1 MKTTVVGSYPVP
13 TWLQLSSSREG
24 LRDAM
29 LAVIKTQEMAGIEL
43 VADGELYR
51 WDVNHAETN
60 GMIDFFLKPLGGV
73 NSDLTRDQLQV
84 WKNTQGNEFRKK
96 PPWIVVD
103 ELNHGTLNLN
113 DDYQLYANLT
123 DLPKKF
129 TVTSPYMLSKMVAN
143 EFYPDTAALVNALGD
158 LLGEQVAGIE
168 ADVIQVDEANVTGA
182 PHDGAIAAEGINRI
196 LRRVKT
202 TSAVHLCF
210 GNYGGQ
216 TIQQGEYDLLVEF
229 LNALEADHVVL
240 EMARRP
246 DAELTILE
254 RIDPA
259 IEIGLGVIDIKD
271 NGVESAETV
280 ARRIEE
286 AANVIGAERIAY
298 VHPDCGFW
306 MLPRSVADAKMAAL
320 REGRD
325 LYTGA

>member
-96 PPWIVVD
+96 PPGIVVD

-196 LRRVKT
+196 LRRVNT

>member
-43 VADGELYR
+43 IADGELYR

-60 GMIDFFLKPLGGV
+60 GMIDFFLRPLDGV
-73 NSDLTRDQLQV
+73 NSDLSREQLIK
-84 WKNTQGNEFRKK
+84 WKATPGNEFRKK
-96 PPWIVVD
+96 PPGTVVD

-113 DDYQLYANLT
+113 DDYQLYAELT

-143 EFYPDTAALVNALGD
+143 DYYPSTEALVNALGD
-158 LLGEQVAGIE
+158 LLGEQVADIE
-168 ADVIQVDEANVTGA
+168 ADVIQVDEANVTGNTN
-182 PHDGAIAAEGINRI
+182 DGAMAAEGINRI

-216 TIQQGEYDLLVEF
+216 TIQQGDYDLLVEF
-229 LNALEADHVVL
+229 LNKLEADHVVL

-246 DAELTILE
+246 DAELAILE
-254 RIDPA
+254 RIVPD

-271 NGVESAETV
+271 NGVESPETV

-286 AANVIGAERIAY
+286 ATNVIGADRIAY

-306 MLPRSVADAKMAAL
+306 MLPRSVADAKMAVL
-320 REGRD
+320 RAGRD
-325 LYTGA
+325 LYAGG

>member
-13 TWLQLSSSREG
+13 TWLQVNSSREG

-29 LAVIKTQEMAGIEL
+29 LAVIKTQELAGIEL

-60 GMIDFFLKPLGGV
+60 GMIDFFLRPLGGV
-73 NSDLTRDQLQV
+73 NSDLSRDQLQV
-84 WKNTQGNEFRKK
+84 WQSTPGNEFRKK
-96 PPWIVVD
+96 PPGIVVD
-103 ELNHGTLNLN
+103 ELSHGTLNLK
-113 DDYQLYANLT
+113 DDYQLYAGLT

-143 EFYPDTAALVNALGD
+143 QFYPDTAALVNSLGD
-158 LLGEQVAGIE
+158 LLGEQVADID

-182 PHDGAIAAEGINRI
+182 PQDGPVAAEGINRI
-196 LRRVKT
+196 LRQVKT

-216 TIQQGEYDLLVEF
+216 TIQQGDYDLLVEF

-246 DAELTILE
+246 DAELAILD

-259 IEIGLGVIDIKD
+259 IKIGLGVIDIKD

-280 ARRIEE
+280 ARRIDE
-286 AANVIGAERIAY
+286 AATVIGAERIAY

-325 LYTGA
+325 LYAGA